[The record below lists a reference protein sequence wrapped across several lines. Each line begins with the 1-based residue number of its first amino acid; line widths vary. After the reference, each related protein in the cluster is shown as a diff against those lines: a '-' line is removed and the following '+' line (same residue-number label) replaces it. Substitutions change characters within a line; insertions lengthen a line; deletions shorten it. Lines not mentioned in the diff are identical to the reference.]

1 MRIRTR
7 LRSPTLALG
16 LVLWAMTASAQGG
29 VNALVDRLSER
40 IDPALAGAPERDD
53 ERPARAPD
61 PGERATL
68 TEAVLVS
75 CDALEACRIRARAR
89 MPGKGP
95 RLFLVDAG
103 ALFKAGEGTWVAVPN
118 QRFVLSEPESTM
130 EFVALPLR
138 PGTPPP
144 KAPNTPLKVVA
155 SNDAGVLAVLR
166 TVQRIETEDVSRLRR
181 YTKERD
187 GAVVVDTFL
196 DNEDVRIARTMTWSK
211 DPSGQVEGKLPLE
224 AIRFA
229 LYAVTAGHTL
239 SNAADW
245 YRTYKGLDMN
255 PAIAAAGEVV
265 RIVELLLERGGLNFR
280 VYGPAWADHHF
291 NRGVRAYRDS
301 DLDAAEKSF
310 RAALDRQAD
319 HVRAHYNLG
328 VVLYRKGRYPDAEQ
342 ALQIGIGIDG
352 ADASMFYNRGAAL
365 WRVGDLMGAAR
376 MFRQALVKNDRDPD
390 AAPWLAKADPEDKTA
405 PKAAPG
411 KKGKKK

>member
-1 MRIRTR
+1 
-7 LRSPTLALG
+7 
-16 LVLWAMTASAQGG
+16 
-29 VNALVDRLSER
+29 
-40 IDPALAGAPERDD
+40 
-53 ERPARAPD
+53 
-61 PGERATL
+61 
-68 TEAVLVS
+68 
-75 CDALEACRIRARAR
+75 
-89 MPGKGP
+89 
-95 RLFLVDAG
+95 
-103 ALFKAGEGTWVAVPN
+103 
-118 QRFVLSEPESTM
+118 
-130 EFVALPLR
+130 
-138 PGTPPP
+138 
-144 KAPNTPLKVVA
+144 
-155 SNDAGVLAVLR
+155 VLR

-291 NRGVRAYRDS
+291 NRGVRAYRDG

-310 RAALDRQAD
+310 RAALERQAD

-376 MFRQALVKNDRDPD
+376 MFRQALLKNDRDPD